1 MSAAANGGIA
11 VGPAPGLAAP
21 RSDDTDSETRASV
34 FAAMPDSERAALW
47 RQRLHEAEAGLTR
60 FLVGLGLAADLEGWF
75 GLQSE
80 MFADLPTGSGGSTGS
95 AADWQRI
102 FFRGQALMER
112 FLVARYGED
121 VLAEWAAA
129 NAEVHRWVEPDR
141 GGGAADPIRRIARQA
156 ELYGSAYEV
165 STDRPNGPA
174 TTASVH
180 ITHCAI
186 WDYREKARSGDGVRL
201 TLASPCT
208 YCTRA
213 MSANVRAKGY
223 RVSYRLSEDRGG
235 HGCRWEATTPPA
247 TPAGP
252 SAAAPAA
259 APTTARES

>member
-21 RSDDTDSETRASV
+21 RSVDTDSETRASV

-60 FLVGLGLAADLEGWF
+60 FLVGLGLTADLEGWF

-80 MFADLPTGSGGSTGS
+80 MFADLPTGSTGS

-121 VLAEWAAA
+121 ILAEWAAA

-165 STDRPNGPA
+165 SADRETGPA
-174 TTASVH
+174 TTASVD

-223 RVSYRLSEDRGG
+223 QVSYRLSEDRGG
-235 HGCRWEATTPPA
+235 HGCRWEATAPGTIPGT
-247 TPAGP
+247 TPA
-252 SAAAPAA
+252 PAV
-259 APTTARES
+259 APTTAREA